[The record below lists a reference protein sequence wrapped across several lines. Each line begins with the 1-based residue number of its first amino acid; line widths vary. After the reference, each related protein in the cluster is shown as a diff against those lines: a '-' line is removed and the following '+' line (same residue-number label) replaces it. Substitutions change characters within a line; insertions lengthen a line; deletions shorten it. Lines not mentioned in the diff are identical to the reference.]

1 MCFQLEHRQVG
12 ERRETPQP
20 ALPLLLLRAVDV
32 FGFEL
37 QLILLL
43 EHICNTE
50 RTAEPQ
56 PAQKTT
62 HTAGSTSKSQTAPR
76 SCFQGQG
83 EGDEHFSAQ
92 AFPETPSSATY
103 SIMTP
108 GSGRVNFFPSSHT
121 V

>member
-12 ERRETPQP
+12 KAGNPP
-20 ALPLLLLRAVDV
+20 ALFAFARFRAMYV

-43 EHICNTE
+43 EHICNAE
-50 RTAEPQ
+50 RTPEPQ
-56 PAQKTT
+56 PAQKTS
-62 HTAGSTSKSQTAPR
+62 HTAGSKPQGWLPGAAFRDNKEREMDTSLHRLFLRHPPVPLIA
-76 SCFQGQG
+76 
-83 EGDEHFSAQ
+83 
-92 AFPETPSSATY
+92 
-103 SIMTP
+103 

>member
-20 ALPLLLLRAVDV
+20 TLLAWRAMYV

-43 EHICNTE
+43 EHICNAE

-62 HTAGSTSKSQTAPR
+62 HTAGSTSKSLTAPR
-76 SCFQGQG
+76 SCFQGQQG
-83 EGDEHFSAQ
+83 EGDGHFSA
-92 AFPETPSSATY
+92 
-103 SIMTP
+103 
-108 GSGRVNFFPSSHT
+108 
-121 V
+121 

>member
-1 MCFQLEHRQVG
+1 MG
-12 ERRETPQP
+12 ERRETPGP
-20 ALPLLLLRAVDV
+20 TSPLLVTRALDV

-43 EHICNTE
+43 EHICNAE

-62 HTAGSTSKSQTAPR
+62 HTAGSTSKSQGRLLEA
-76 SCFQGQG
+76 
-83 EGDEHFSAQ
+83 
-92 AFPETPSSATY
+92 AFRDNKEEMDISLHRLFLRHPPVPL
-103 SIMTP
+103 ILTP
-108 GSGRVNFFPSSHT
+108 GSGRVNIFPSSHT